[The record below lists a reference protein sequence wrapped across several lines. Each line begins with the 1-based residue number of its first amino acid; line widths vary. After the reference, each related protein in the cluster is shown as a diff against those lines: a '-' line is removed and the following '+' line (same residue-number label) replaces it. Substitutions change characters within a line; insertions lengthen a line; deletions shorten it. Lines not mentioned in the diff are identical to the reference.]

1 LKKGQEI
8 VIPGEEISNAIKL
21 GKLGLFSD
29 MIFYVTV
36 VGDSILNKY
45 MELPKLN
52 EVKFNGVKR

>member
-29 MIFYVTV
+29 IDFLRN
-36 VGDSILNKY
+36 SCWRQHLS
-45 MELPKLN
+45 
-52 EVKFNGVKR
+52 